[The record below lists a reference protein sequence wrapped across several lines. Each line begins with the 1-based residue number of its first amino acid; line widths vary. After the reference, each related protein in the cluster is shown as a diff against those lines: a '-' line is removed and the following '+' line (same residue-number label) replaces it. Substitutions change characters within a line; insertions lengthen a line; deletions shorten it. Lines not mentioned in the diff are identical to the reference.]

1 MFAEHDLQEG
11 SFAKTGELSG
21 VRRTAKKVWTSA
33 AAVVPL
39 AVYLP
44 LVIRRY
50 GWSDDFPFLFEQG
63 VTERIVANGRPLLAL
78 VRRITFASQDID
90 ALTFTRLVG
99 VIGISAFAVLT
110 AVLLQRWGLSPW
122 FSALLG
128 GSTVLLPAFQTFA
141 GWATTF
147 SFSWVACVG
156 LLAGELWVV
165 SRRPVCRILAM
176 VGMVAGL
183 LVYPPAAFVFWSM
196 LAVRTALL
204 RTPVKAAFG
213 QAIDLV
219 ILTVGSSLLALATA
233 ASVAH
238 WQGVEFAQ
246 RVGLITSPAEAFSK
260 GVWFVTHPL
269 IVAFRPFMI
278 SSPSGLEA
286 LCTGGV
292 LLLATTI
299 GLALRAPGSA
309 ADRLLWSALVLV
321 MLCGAFLAHLVTRG
335 NQIDFRFLV
344 GLSIGGW
351 LLTVIGIREL
361 LGRLVPG
368 LRRFPD
374 QLSSRLGPVV
384 AIVALLLLAGL
395 ARTAYRN
402 VGEVFVWPS
411 RTTEAEISR
420 QLATFDAAVHRR
432 VLIVNHY
439 SWWPH
444 KSNLGIFSTRS
455 DLSHGWVEKPL
466 VLLLLSEAGHETSGL
481 VVEVS
486 TSAMTA
492 DASTHIVDLRVLRNQ
507 L

>member
-1 MFAEHDLQEG
+1 MG
-11 SFAKTGELSG
+11 
-21 VRRTAKKVWTSA
+21 RTAKRVWA
-33 AAVVPL
+33 ATAALVPL
-39 AVYLP
+39 VVYLP

-50 GWSDDFPFLFEQG
+50 GWSDDIPHLLKQG
-63 VTERIVANGRPLLAL
+63 SADVLVANARPLLAL
-78 VRRITFASQDID
+78 IHRVTFASQDID
-90 ALTFTRLVG
+90 SLTFARLVG
-99 VIGISAFAVLT
+99 VIGISVFAVLT
-110 AVLLQRWGLSPW
+110 AVILRRWGLSPW

-128 GSTVLLPAFQTFA
+128 GLTVLLPAFQTFA
-141 GWATTF
+141 GWAITYTY
-147 SFSWVACVG
+147 SWVACVG
-156 LLAGELWVV
+156 LLAGEFWVA
-165 SRRPVCRILAM
+165 SRRPVCRVLAM
-176 VGMVAGL
+176 VGLTAGL
-183 LVYPPAAFVFWSM
+183 VVYPPAALVCWSM
-196 LAVRTALL
+196 LAVKTTLL
-204 RTPVKAAFG
+204 RTPVRAAFC
-213 QAIDLV
+213 QAIDLA
-219 ILTVGSSLLALATA
+219 ILTVGSSLLAFATA

-246 RVGLITSPAEAFSK
+246 RVGLISSPAEAFSK
-260 GVWFVTHPL
+260 GVWFLTHPL

-278 SSPSGLEA
+278 SSPNGLEA
-286 LCTGGV
+286 VCTGGV
-292 LLLATTI
+292 LLLATII

-309 ADRLLWSALVLV
+309 ADRLLWSALVLAMV
-321 MLCGAFLAHLVTRG
+321 CGAFLTNLVTRETW
-335 NQIDFRFLV
+335 IDFRFLV

-361 LGRLVPG
+361 LRRLVPG
-368 LRRFPD
+368 LFRLPD
-374 QLSSRLGPVV
+374 QLPSRIGPAV
-384 AIVALLLLAGL
+384 AIIALLVVAGL

-420 QLATFDAAVHRR
+420 QLATFDSAVHQR

-444 KSNLGIFSTRS
+444 KPNLGIFSTRS

-486 TSAMTA
+486 TSAVTT
-492 DASTHIVDLRVLRNQ
+492 DASTHVVDLRVLRNQ